1 MHLKPLPIRV
11 RAHLGC
17 GKVLLLSLYPFRFT
31 LREHQRKG
39 CSVSSSTRSS
49 GRWRCPPNLDHSD
62 AEDGRFHRHR
72 QRSPIERYDAV
83 RTRRTVPRREA
94 EDGQFSPSEIAPSN
108 GMSQSA
114 PADGTETQDRLHS
127 ANGANTRSYRLRRRR
142 TLGCKAARTGLM
154 MYPRLHDTDAIDAQ
168 GCGSNRGK
176 LIPREGLRS
185 QLLF

>member
-1 MHLKPLPIRV
+1 MQICAQAPSPCTSERPSVMAVSAALFPLIIGRYRCHESTSGGGVQPPQARCLRMLKMV
-11 RAHLGC
+11 DSC
-17 GKVLLLSLYPFRFT
+17 
-31 LREHQRKG
+31 
-39 CSVSSSTRSS
+39 C
-49 GRWRCPPNLDHSD
+49 
-62 AEDGRFHRHR
+62 

-114 PADGTETQDRLHS
+114 PADGTETRDRLHS

>member
-1 MHLKPLPIRV
+1 MIRGLPIRIQNHCLPV
-11 RAHLGC
+11 EAFD
-17 GKVLLLSLYPFRFT
+17 S
-31 LREHQRKG
+31 
-39 CSVSSSTRSS
+39 CSVSSSTTRSS
-49 GRWRCPPNLDHSD
+49 GRWRCPSDLDLSD
-62 AEDGRFHRHR
+62 AEDG
-72 QRSPIERYDAV
+72 QSSPL
-83 RTRRTVPRREA
+83 
-94 EDGQFSPSEIAPSN
+94 EIAPSN

-114 PADGTETQDRLHS
+114 PADGTETRDRLHS

-142 TLGCKAARTGLM
+142 TLGCRAARTGLM

>member
-1 MHLKPLPIRV
+1 MSARTLVAV
-11 RAHLGC
+11 RFC
-17 GKVLLLSLYPFRFT
+17 CSLSLYPFRFT